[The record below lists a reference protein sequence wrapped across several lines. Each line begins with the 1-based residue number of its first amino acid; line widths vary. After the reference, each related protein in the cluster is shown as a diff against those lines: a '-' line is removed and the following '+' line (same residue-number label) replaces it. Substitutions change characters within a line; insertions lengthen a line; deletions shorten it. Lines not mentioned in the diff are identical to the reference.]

1 MITDK
6 LVFDDSI
13 NMTNVDDY
21 TAVIYDIK
29 YKDKYKKESET
40 KILDTEMRYVRIA
53 YDFDRTKLMG
63 SFKLTTTERM
73 MPMPYISG
81 PSDEERDVIFIVGS
95 SGCGKSY
102 FTNFQAKLYKFLTGN
117 KIFYLTTNNVEKD
130 RSLDKNLYVFLD
142 VYDFL
147 DYFSD
152 PDKLK
157 EFTAN
162 SPEFDNSLIIFDDID
177 AIEGKNNQKVLYSV
191 LNVFLTNKRKNNIS
205 IIFISHQGS
214 DYRKTSLIIKEM
226 NKYVVYPSSQTAKA
240 DIVLNDKLKLTT
252 AQIKRIVDEDYKN
265 SKFVSID
272 IKRRLITTA
281 NTSYFL

>member
-1 MITDK
+1 MITNK

-13 NMTNVDDY
+13 NMNKVEDY
-21 TAVIYDIK
+21 TAMIYDIK

-40 KILDTEMRYVRIA
+40 KILDTEFKYVRLA
-53 YDFDRTKLMG
+53 YDFDKVNLMG
-63 SFKLTTTERM
+63 SFKLSSTQRM
-73 MPMPYISG
+73 MPLPYISG
-81 PSDEERDVIFIVGS
+81 PSDEERDVMFIVGS

-102 FTNFQAKLYKFLTGN
+102 YTNFQAKLYKFLTGN

-130 RSLDKNLYVFLD
+130 RSLDKHLYTFLD

-147 DYFSD
+147 DYFSESEN
-152 PDKLK
+152 LK
-157 EFTAN
+157 SFTAN

-177 AIEGKNNQKVLYSV
+177 AIEGKKNQKILFDV

-226 NKYVVYPSSQTAKA
+226 NKYVLYPSSQTAKA

-252 AQIKRIVDEDYKN
+252 SQIKRIVDDDYKD